1 MLALKAWPEVGTPAD
16 DGLVIVVLHP
26 ASRATVIVVPPSAR
40 AEAIE
45 ELDMG
50 MPMALY
56 RAQIEAVWHG
66 FQAIYIAPGE
76 DAAWDPAWGVLT
88 G

>member
-1 MLALKAWPEVGTPAD
+1 MLALKAWPKVGTPAD

-26 ASRATVIVVPPSAR
+26 ASRATVIVVPPGAR
-40 AEAIE
+40 DEDIE

-50 MPMALY
+50 MPMAIY
-56 RAQIEAVWHG
+56 RAQIEVVGHRL
-66 FQAIYIAPGE
+66 QAIYIAPGE
-76 DAAWDPAWGVLT
+76 DAPWDPAWGVLT